1 MYNMGEPRI
10 KIVAMP
16 KDTNP
21 SGNIFGGW
29 IMSQIDIAG
38 SLAARDLNIHRVVT
52 VAVNSMEFREAV
64 KVGDI
69 LSCYAKILK
78 VGKTSITTQIEVNA
92 ERSSEGTRRCLHV
105 TSAIITYVNVNEA
118 GEKEA
123 IPYTQNEL
131 LALEINQSIPS

>member
-21 SGNIFGGW
+21 AGNIFGGW

-38 SLAARDLNIHRVVT
+38 SLAARDLTVGRVVT

-64 KVGDI
+64 KVGDV
-69 LSCYAKILK
+69 LSCYAKIIK
-78 VGKTSITTQIEVNA
+78 VGTSSITTQVEVNA
-92 ERSSEGTRRCLHV
+92 ERSIEGAHRCLHV
-105 TSAIITYVNVNEA
+105 TSAVITYVNVTPE
-118 GEKEA
+118 GKKTP
-123 IPYTQNEL
+123 IPYTENEL
-131 LALEINQSIPS
+131 LALGIEQKQ

>member
-21 SGNIFGGW
+21 AGNIFGGW

-38 SLAARDLNIHRVVT
+38 SLAARDLNVSRVVT
-52 VAVNSMEFREAV
+52 VAVNSLEFKEAV

-69 LSCYAKILK
+69 LSCYAKIIK
-78 VGKTSITTQIEVNA
+78 VGTTSITTQVEVNS
-92 ERSSEGTRRCLHV
+92 ERSVEGTRRCLHV
-105 TSAIITYVNVNEA
+105 TSAVITYVNVDNE
-118 GEKEA
+118 GNKKP
-123 IPYTQNEL
+123 IPHTANEL
-131 LALEINQSIPS
+131 LALGIEQK

>member
-21 SGNIFGGW
+21 AGNIFGGW

-38 SLAARDLNIHRVVT
+38 SLAARDLNVGRVVT

-64 KVGDI
+64 KVGDV
-69 LSCYAKILK
+69 LSCYAKIIK
-78 VGKTSITTQIEVNA
+78 VGTSSITTQVEVNA
-92 ERSSEGTRRCLHV
+92 ERSIEGAHRCLHV
-105 TSAIITYVNVNEA
+105 TSAVITYVNVTPE
-118 GEKEA
+118 GKKTP
-123 IPYTQNEL
+123 IPYTENEL
-131 LALEINQSIPS
+131 LALGIEQKQ